1 LSKNV
6 KKYTKKVKNMDLEQ
20 QKREFLEIARTNIK
34 REGIDALLDY
44 LQKTDFFEAPAST
57 KFHSSYAGELCEHSI
72 NVYKRYIKNLQKEF
86 GDDWQKVISIEGAT
100 IIALFHD
107 LCKTNVYKIDYRN
120 VKENGVWVQK
130 PFYSYEDTMPYGHGE
145 KSVYIINGFLR
156 LTREEAM
163 AINWHMGG
171 FDSRVKGGFY
181 GLENVFYTYPT
192 ALLFHLSDIEA
203 TYLDEKMNEK

>member
-1 LSKNV
+1 
-6 KKYTKKVKNMDLEQ
+6 MDLEE
-20 QKREFLEIARTNIK
+20 QKQKFLELAKTNIK
-34 REGIDALLDY
+34 RDGIDMLLDY

-57 KFHSSYAGELCEHSI
+57 KFHSSFAGGLCLHSL
-72 NVYKRYIKNLQKEF
+72 NVYERFIKNLKKEY
-86 GDDWQKVISIEGAT
+86 GEDWQNKVSLETAT

-107 LCKTNVYKIDYRN
+107 VCKTNVYKTDYRN

-130 PFYSYEDTMPYGHGE
+130 PYYSYEDALPYGHGE

-171 FDSRVKGGFY
+171 FDSRVRGGFY
-181 GLENVFYTYPT
+181 GLENVFYSYPS
-192 ALLFHLSDIEA
+192 ALIFHLSDIEA
-203 TYLDEKMNEK
+203 TYLDEKM

>member
-1 LSKNV
+1 MELNLQEQKQKFLDIAKN
-6 KKYTKKVKNMDLEQ
+6 
-20 QKREFLEIARTNIK
+20 NIK
-34 REGIDALLDY
+34 REGIAELLEY
-44 LQKTDFFEAPAST
+44 MQKTDFFEAPAST
-57 KFHSSYAGELCEHSI
+57 KFHSSFAGGLCLHSI
-72 NVYKRYIKNLQKEF
+72 NVYERYIKNLEKEY
-86 GDDWQKVISIEGAT
+86 GEQWQNFVSKETAT

-107 LCKTNVYKIDYRN
+107 ICKANVYKVEYRN

-130 PFYSYEDTMPYGHGE
+130 PYYSYNDTLPYGHGE

-181 GLENVFYTYPT
+181 GLENVFYSYPS
-192 ALLFHLSDIEA
+192 ALIFHLSDIEA
-203 TYLDEKMNEK
+203 TYLDEKM